1 MVTLHIVNQTCP
13 PQNYAMIGFLT
24 ALVVTLLAG
33 VIALIAWKVCTTVS
47 DRREYARF
55 ESQVNQ
61 TTLLHTSPLYR
72 SPKTEYKNPQFT
84 FEQTDIELK

>member
-1 MVTLHIVNQTCP
+1 MTLQIQNQTCP
-13 PQNYAMIGFLT
+13 PANYAMLGFLT
-24 ALVVTLLAG
+24 ALIVTLLAG
-33 VIALIAWKVCTTVS
+33 IIALVAWKVCTTVA
-47 DRREYARF
+47 DQREYARF

-61 TTLLHTSPLYR
+61 TNTMYTSPLYR